1 MSWRATAGW
10 ALLTALCLLVF
21 CAWLNPANVASWLLL
36 AAFCT

>member
-21 CAWLNPANVASWLLL
+21 CAWLSPGNVAAWLLL
-36 AAFCT
+36 SAFCT